1 MFLKVH
7 KEVHRLYL
15 EAQQMYLKVQHLQK
29 LPGTGEI
36 ILNNNNKLC
45 QLKGTEVNNFQ
56 IRKEFGLEIGEKLL

>member
-1 MFLKVH
+1 
-7 KEVHRLYL
+7 
-15 EAQQMYLKVQHLQK
+15 MYLKVQHLQK